1 MLRRDG
7 LWSLVV
13 RRGNLQGRFRVGFTL
28 IELLVVIA
36 IIAILAAILF
46 PVFSQAREKARQSSC
61 LSNLRQVGL
70 AMRQYTQDYDEQT
83 PPVRVGL
90 PSQNIVG
97 ARWDCYDPAWLG
109 GMPAV
114 FHPYDCYQPYMRN
127 SQLLVC
133 PSNPKRSYG
142 SDWALQNRYYPPG
155 DQRGAAT
162 YAVNFAVHVSPNGS
176 WNGRSE
182 ASITRPVTTVAMFET
197 RWTCPD
203 LGWWSIH
210 GADLWIHQRAMN
222 HLYADGHAKWVKI
235 WQTLRAKDTGNLDDN
250 HWWSIF
256 VDSTPRWGDLN
267 WLRDREL
274 EAINNINLYNPEPR

>member
-1 MLRRDG
+1 MKMARRKA
-7 LWSLVV
+7 
-13 RRGNLQGRFRVGFTL
+13 FTL

-70 AMRQYTQDYDEQT
+70 AMRQYAQDYDEKT
-83 PPVRVGL
+83 PPVRVPL
-90 PSQNIVG
+90 PSRTIVG
-97 ARWDCYDPAWLG
+97 ARWSCYDPNWLG

-114 FHPYDCYQPYMRN
+114 FHPYDGYQPYMRN

-133 PSNPKRSYG
+133 PSNPERSYG
-142 SDWALQNRYYPPG
+142 SRWALQNEYYPPG

-162 YAVNFAVHVSPNGS
+162 YAVNFAVHVSPDGS

-182 ASITRPVTTVAMFET
+182 ATITRPVSTVAMFET
-197 RWTCPD
+197 LWTCPD

-235 WQTLRAKDTGNLDDN
+235 WQTLRAKDTGNLDDD

-256 VDSTPRWGDLN
+256 VDSNPRWGDLN

-274 EAINNINLYNPEPR
+274 EAINNINRWNPEPR